1 MSDSWVVQNL
11 NNALNTWN
19 EKTGRS
25 VGTSADG
32 ALEFQGRRHMEGDTP
47 DQRSSTGNRACTA
60 RFVFSGRSC
69 SDLGKPYGCQKAG
82 ARAEAVSAL
91 CNCQGSSDIRT

>member
-32 ALEFQGRRHMEGDTP
+32 ALEF
-47 DQRSSTGNRACTA
+47 
-60 RFVFSGRSC
+60 
-69 SDLGKPYGCQKAG
+69 
-82 ARAEAVSAL
+82 
-91 CNCQGSSDIRT
+91 